1 MEIMTKKVLTTKNLT
16 MIAMFSA
23 ISAVLMV
30 FEIQLPFSPS
40 FVKFDFSDLP
50 VMLGGFFNRTI
61 CWRDHCFYE
70 NFITFFIEWNN
81 ILFCR

>member
-50 VMLGGFFNRTI
+50 VMLGGFLIGPFAGGI
-61 CWRDHCFYE
+61 IVYE

>member
-50 VMLGGFFNRTI
+50 VMLGGF
-61 CWRDHCFYE
+61 
-70 NFITFFIEWNN
+70 
-81 ILFCR
+81 